1 MPVTGP
7 SALIS
12 TIDDFITHWKL
23 VERQQKLLERQQNLV
38 TWQQGAFGPLIVLGN
53 LGLGDLMA
61 LRETLASDPVD
72 VTAAYTGERLA
83 AQALKPLR
91 VALREG
97 MRRFHLWV
105 RSEFAGT
112 KWERLLVHLPPL
124 EAGSDRFRPPVRIT
138 LVLWELLEEAKPD
151 EPFPQ
156 MFGASPYS
164 RAHFAGEFEQFE
176 AALDAHTDARFELE
190 LARVGWE
197 MLEERAVAVM
207 KAYGHAVKAR
217 LGDGAR
223 LTASLPQLWPG
234 PRRGSRR
241 RR

>member
-1 MPVTGP
+1 
-7 SALIS
+7 
-12 TIDDFITHWKL
+12 
-23 VERQQKLLERQQNLV
+23 VERQQTLLERPQELLERQQNLV

-53 LGLGDLMA
+53 CGIGDLIA
-61 LRETLASDPVD
+61 LRETLAWGPVD
-72 VTAAYTGERLA
+72 VTAAHAGERLA

-91 VALREG
+91 AALREG

-112 KWERLLVHLPPL
+112 KWERLLVHIPPL
-124 EAGSDRFRPPVRIT
+124 LAGIDRFRPPVRST
-138 LVLWELLEEAKPD
+138 LVHWELLEEARPD
-151 EPFPQ
+151 VPFPQ
-156 MFGASPYS
+156 IRGMPPYS
-164 RAHFAGEFEQFE
+164 RAHFAEEFEQFE
-176 AALDAHTDARFELE
+176 AALDAHTDAKSDLL
-190 LARVGWE
+190 LARVEWQ

-241 RR
+241 KR